1 MENLTTND
9 RIKHLISFKQLSISS
24 FSREIGLI
32 NGVTISKII
41 NEKRKPSSKTIGRII
56 KAFPDINYDW
66 LITGQG
72 DMLKGKEKSSNNVIE
87 QDEMTVTALQV
98 TKYLKD
104 RYPESSNQVEEKLS
118 KLIDS
123 NHKHVL
129 QYLRNGKNKIE
140 EEISKGFNVIE
151 NRTIKIQEN
160 SEISREKFLV
170 AHKQTLE
177 KVASLEK
184 EIHQKV
190 EQMESA
196 YSIAINKIN
205 KLSKNVEHIDESITE
220 IETYNLVEEVR
231 KLKKINQNKNS
242 K

>member
-1 MENLTTND
+1 MKNLTTND

-41 NEKRKPSSKTIGRII
+41 NQNRKPSSKTIGRII

-66 LITGQG
+66 LINGEG
-72 DMLKGKEKSSNNVIE
+72 DMIKGKETSSNNVIE

-98 TKYLKD
+98 TKYLNKF
-104 RYPESSNQVEEKLS
+104 YPESSNTVEQKLS

-123 NHKHVL
+123 NHLHVL
-129 QYLRNGKNKIE
+129 EFLQNGKN
-140 EEISKGFNVIE
+140 EIKEVISRGFDSIE
-151 NRTIKIQEN
+151 NRAIKIQEK

-184 EIHQKV
+184 EIDKKV

-196 YSIAINKIN
+196 YSLAINKIN
-205 KLSKNVEHIDESITE
+205 KLGNVVENINDGILE

-231 KLKKINQNKNS
+231 KLKEISKNK
-242 K
+242 

>member
-41 NEKRKPSSKTIGRII
+41 NQNRKPSSKTIGRII

-66 LITGQG
+66 LVNGEG
-72 DMLKGKEKSSNNVIE
+72 DMIKGKETSSNNVIE

-98 TKYLKD
+98 TKYLNKF
-104 RYPESSNQVEEKLS
+104 YPESSNTVEQKLS

-123 NHKHVL
+123 NHLHVL
-129 QYLRNGKNKIE
+129 QFLHNGKNEIE
-140 EEISKGFNVIE
+140 KVISRGFDSIE
-151 NRTIKIQEN
+151 NRAIKIQEK

-184 EIHQKV
+184 EIDKKV
-190 EQMESA
+190 KQMESA
-196 YSIAINKIN
+196 YSLAINKIN
-205 KLSKNVEHIDESITE
+205 KLGNVVENINDGILE

-231 KLKKINQNKNS
+231 KLKEISKNK
-242 K
+242 

>member
-1 MENLTTND
+1 MYD
-9 RIKHLISFKQLSISS
+9 RILKIIRHYNLSITE
-24 FSREIGLI
+24 FSREIGL
-32 NGVTISKII
+32 NSAATIQKII
-41 NEKRKPSSKTIGRII
+41 TYKRKASPKTTGKILNR
-56 KAFPDINYDW
+56 FPEIQYDW

-104 RYPESSNQVEEKLS
+104 RYPESSNHVEEKLS

-129 QYLRNGKNKIE
+129 QYLLNGKNKIE
-140 EEISKGFNVIE
+140 EEILKGFNVIE
-151 NRTIKIQEN
+151 DRTIKIQEN

>member
-1 MENLTTND
+1 MYD
-9 RIKHLISFKQLSISS
+9 RILKIIRHYNLSITE
-24 FSREIGLI
+24 FSREIGL
-32 NGVTISKII
+32 NSAATIQKII
-41 NEKRKPSSKTIGRII
+41 TYKRKASPKTTGKILNR
-56 KAFPDINYDW
+56 FPEIQYDW

-104 RYPESSNQVEEKLS
+104 RYPESSNHVEEKLS

-129 QYLRNGKNKIE
+129 QYLLNGKNKIE
-140 EEISKGFNVIE
+140 EEILKGFNVIE
-151 NRTIKIQEN
+151 DRTIKIQEN

-231 KLKKINQNKNS
+231 KLKKINENKNS